1 MSEGGLTILDGT
13 QLRSVELSLPPVEGS
28 GLITGA
34 EVLELAESRASLAL
48 HGLALPESIKSAAFQ
63 RLGVSDG
70 AAFRTTEFDYAKAQS
85 ILQTYVSA
93 ISNELKDDPIVL
105 AILDGRTLRI
115 FLEDEDDFAMLAEN
129 IFTDLDTED
138 RGKISKNEIKNA
150 LIRMGLEM
158 GIPPLSE
165 FPQLNDILKRHG
177 AEEKEELGQAQFAQL
192 LQSVLQ
198 ELADALAKKHIV
210 MVQNIKIVNGSKLR
224 KLLADENQLGGV
236 LKKILLEKK
245 DDKNEKRIIT
255 TIRLCLEKRGKDL
268 GLPPSKVD
276 ETETLFDEVF
286 TEIESKNTD
295 AEPEKDEF
303 MVLLKEILEKFA
315 EKLEANPVLY
325 DAVD

>member
-1 MSEGGLTILDGT
+1 MDGT
-13 QLRSVELSLPPVEGS
+13 QLRALDLSLPLAEGG

-48 HGLALPESIKSAAFQ
+48 HGLVLSESLKSAALQ
-63 RLGVSDG
+63 RLGVSYG
-70 AAFRTTEFDYAKAQS
+70 SAFRTTELDYNKASS

-93 ISNELKDDPIVL
+93 IADELKDDPIVV
-105 AILDGRTLRI
+105 AILDGRTLQM

-129 IFTDLDTED
+129 LFTDLDTED
-138 RGKISKNEIKNA
+138 RGKIAKNEIQNA
-150 LIRMGLEM
+150 LIHMGLEM

-165 FPQLNDILKRHG
+165 FPQLSDILKRHG
-177 AEEKEELGQAQFAQL
+177 AEGKEELGQAQFAQL

-198 ELADALAKKHIV
+198 ELAEALAKKHIV

-224 KLLADENQLGGV
+224 KLLTDENQLDGV
-236 LKKILLEKK
+236 LKKILLEKNDTK
-245 DDKNEKRIIT
+245 KEESSTSII
-255 TIRLCLEKRGKDL
+255 RVFLEKSGKDL

-276 ETETLFDEVF
+276 ETAIIFDEVF
-286 TEIESKNTD
+286 TEIESEKRD
-295 AEPEKDEF
+295 SEAEKDEF

-315 EKLEANPVLY
+315 EILEANPVLY

>member
-13 QLRSVELSLPPVEGS
+13 QLRAVDLSLPPVEGS
-28 GLITGA
+28 GVITGV

-48 HGLALPESIKSAAFQ
+48 HGLALPVSIKSAAFQ

-70 AAFRTTEFDYAKAQS
+70 AAFRTTELDYEKAQS

-93 ISNELKDDPIVL
+93 ISNELKDNPIVV

-129 IFTDLDTED
+129 IFTDLDAED

-165 FPQLNDILKRHG
+165 FPQLSDILKRHG

-224 KLLADENQLGGV
+224 KLLADENQLDGV
-236 LKKILLEKK
+236 LKKILLEKN
-245 DDKNEKRIIT
+245 DHKNEERITT
-255 TIRLCLEKRGKDL
+255 TIRLCLEKSGKDL
-268 GLPPSKVD
+268 GLPPSKID

-286 TEIESKNTD
+286 TEIESKKID
-295 AEPEKDEF
+295 AESKKDEF